1 MEEDLR
7 QSTSQEED
15 AKAADA
21 GAGQAETEMNAYLAQ
36 VFHLPDV
43 DYSQYSPLTLA
54 YIGDDVFDTIIRTIA
69 VGRGDKQASKLHA
82 QVTKIVQAG
91 TQAKMLEALKP
102 HLTPE
107 EASAARRG
115 RNAKPY
121 YNAKNASRR
130 EYLDATGFEA
140 LIGYLYLQKRYKRM
154 IDLIALGLK
163 ETGHGI

>member
-1 MEEDLR
+1 MEEGLKTAEP
-7 QSTSQEED
+7 QSTICEEGTID
-15 AKAADA
+15 S
-21 GAGQAETEMNAYLAQ
+21 YLAD
-36 VFHLPDV
+36 VFDLPER
-43 DYSQYSPLTLA
+43 DYTQYAPLTLA
-54 YIGDDVFDTIIRTIA
+54 YIGDDVFDTIIRSIA
-69 VGRGDKQASKLHA
+69 VRRGDRQAAKLHA

-91 TQAKMLEALKP
+91 TQAQMLRAITP
-102 HLTPE
+102 HLLPD

-121 YNAKNASRR
+121 HNAKNASRR